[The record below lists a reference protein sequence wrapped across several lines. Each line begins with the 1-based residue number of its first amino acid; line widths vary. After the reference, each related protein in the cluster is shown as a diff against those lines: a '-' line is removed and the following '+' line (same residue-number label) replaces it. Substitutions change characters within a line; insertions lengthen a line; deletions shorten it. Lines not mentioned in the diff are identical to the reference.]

1 MTGPAKPQPDLA
13 AAAAQAPARAGRRS
27 AARLGAVQAL
37 YQIGLTGASPELVI
51 EEFLE
56 HRLEEELHDLGLDDA
71 DRALLDQL
79 VRGVSAE
86 SENLD
91 DILSAVLA
99 EDWPIERLE
108 LLLRVIL
115 RAGTYELAF
124 TAEIPARVAITEYL
138 WLAQAFFDGK
148 EPGMANGVLDRLA
161 RSLRP
166 DEFEDQ
172 GSPRSEPVAG

>member
-1 MTGPAKPQPDLA
+1 MTDSAKPQSDLA
-13 AAAAQAPARAGRRS
+13 GTAARAPVRAGRRS
-27 AARLGAVQAL
+27 AARLAAVQAL
-37 YQIGLTGASPELVI
+37 YQIGLTGASPEAVI

-56 HRLEEELHDLGLDDA
+56 HRLEEELHALGLEDA

-115 RAGTYELAF
+115 RAGAYELAF
-124 TAEIPARVAITEYL
+124 KAEIPARVAITEYL
-138 WLAQAFFDGK
+138 WLAQAFFEGK
-148 EPGMANGVLDRLA
+148 EPGMTNGVLDHLA

-166 DEFEDQ
+166 EEFEDQ
-172 GSPRSEPVAG
+172 GWPRSEPVAG

>member
-1 MTGPAKPQPDLA
+1 MTDPVKPSSDLA
-13 AAAAQAPARAGRRS
+13 SAAARDPVRAGRRS
-27 AARLGAVQAL
+27 AARLAAVQAL
-37 YQIGLTGASPELVI
+37 YQIGLTGALPETVI

-79 VRGVSAE
+79 VRGVTAE

-115 RAGTYELAF
+115 RAGAYELAF
-124 TAEIPARVAITEYL
+124 KAEIPARVAITEYL
-138 WLAQAFFDGK
+138 WLAQAFFEGK
-148 EPGMANGVLDRLA
+148 EPGMTNGVLDRLA

-166 DEFEDQ
+166 EEFEDQ